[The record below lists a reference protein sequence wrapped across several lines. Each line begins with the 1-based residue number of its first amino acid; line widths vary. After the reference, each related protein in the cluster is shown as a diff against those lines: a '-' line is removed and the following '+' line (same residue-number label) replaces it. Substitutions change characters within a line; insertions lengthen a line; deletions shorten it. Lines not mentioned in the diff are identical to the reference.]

1 MRVHVVSDV
10 HGSAA
15 ALKEAGDGADALVC
29 LGDLVL
35 FVDYDD
41 HAGGIF
47 GELFGAERAA
57 RWVAL
62 RTAGQIEDAR
72 AYLHTLWAEVD
83 GDPWTHIESAVRLQ
97 YAQLFAAMPD
107 PTYLTYGN
115 VDLPALWPDFLGPAH
130 TVLDGQI
137 VEIGGRIF
145 GFVGGGLRSPYRT
158 PFEIGDEE
166 YAAKVD
172 AVFAAAAAI
181 GRRVEVL
188 CTHIPPA
195 VADLTYDVVA
205 RRFERGSEHTL
216 AAIREHQPDLAL
228 FGHVHSPLAS
238 RLRIGRT
245 ECVNVGHFRGRGEPF
260 VLQW

>member
-15 ALKEAGDGADALVC
+15 ALKEAGNGADVLVC

-47 GELFGAERAA
+47 GDLFGAENAA
-57 RWVAL
+57 RWVEL
-62 RTAGQIEDAR
+62 RTAGRIEDAR
-72 AYLHTLWAEVD
+72 AYLHSLWAGVD
-83 GDPWTHIESAVRLQ
+83 GDPWTHIERAVREQ
-97 YAQLFAAMPD
+97 YAALFAAMPD

-115 VDLPALWPDFLGPAH
+115 VDLPALWPEFLGPAH

-137 VEIGGRIF
+137 AEIGGRVF
-145 GFVGGGLRSPYRT
+145 GFVGGGLRSAYRT
-158 PFEIGDEE
+158 PFEISDDE

-172 AVFAAAAAI
+172 AVFAAAAGI

-195 VADLTYDVVA
+195 VAELTYDVVA
-205 RRFERGSEHTL
+205 RRFERGSEYTL

-228 FGHVHSPLAS
+228 FGHVHSPLAP
-238 RLRIGRT
+238 RLRVGRT
-245 ECVNVGHFRGRGEPF
+245 ECVNVGHFRGSGRPF
-260 VLQW
+260 VLDL